1 MTMTRTFKRLVGR
14 GLIGLMLFAQL
25 AIAAYACPAL
35 STTGAQAQTIAATQT
50 SVHQATHGDNMAVMS
65 ADAPG
70 DRMLN
75 CDQMAGPLDESAPN
89 LCAEHCRFG
98 QQSDQ
103 VHAPATPGVV
113 LISLYVVTPTLP
125 ERLLPT
131 GTSAAPSADALVAAS
146 PPHAI
151 LHCCL
156 RT

>member
-1 MTMTRTFKRLVGR
+1 MTMSRTFKRLVCR

-25 AIAAYACPAL
+25 AIAAYACPGL
-35 STTGAQAQTIAATQT
+35 STTGARAQTIAAAET
-50 SVHQATHGDNMAVMS
+50 SVHQAPRNDGMAAMSGDES
-65 ADAPG
+65 G
-70 DRMLN
+70 DRMAN
-75 CDQMAGPLDESAPN
+75 CDQMAGQLDEASPN

-103 VHAPATPGVV
+103 VHTPATPAVV
-113 LISLYVVTPTLP
+113 LISLYFVTPTMP
-125 ERLLPT
+125 ETLRPK
-131 GTSAAPSADALVAAS
+131 GAAAAPSVDALAAAS